1 MVELQQVY
9 RLGMGFGGRAEGF
22 LVGKPE
28 RILRYQSQHMLV
40 CVKWVWKYQAG
51 WHRRSFALVP
61 ARNVIVGDKSF
72 FVCKNFAER

>member
-1 MVELQQVY
+1 MVECSVSDK
-9 RLGMGFGGRAEGF
+9 GEWASEGERKI
-22 LVGKPE
+22 VCKPE